1 MLKIHF
7 KGTVELKDRASLKRD
22 AKAAFKAQW
31 GISIALSFVGLLLM
45 GGSAG
50 GTSASS
56 SSEAA
61 TDFVFSGFD
70 PVFLYAL
77 FGALFFASML
87 GLAISIFLAPIQ
99 VGLCDAFLNISL
111 RNQADFGMLF
121 TGFTGGRYGRNVG
134 AILWWR
140 LWSFLWALVPI
151 YGWFVKPFEYALTP
165 YVLADHPEYNY
176 AEALNE
182 SKRLTKGFKLDLFV
196 LYLSFFGWLLL
207 SALTF
212 GILAVVYVG
221 PYMQT
226 SLAAMYL
233 EIKQAQGSSL

>member
-1 MLKIHF
+1 MLKIHL

-31 GISIALSFVGLLLM
+31 GLSIGVSFVGLLLM
-45 GGSAG
+45 GGAAG
-50 GTSASS
+50 GTSSS
-56 SSEAA
+56 SSDAA
-61 TDFVFSGFD
+61 WNYVTNDFN
-70 PVFLYAL
+70 PVFLYVL
-77 FGALFFASML
+77 FGAIFFASML
-87 GLAISIFLAPIQ
+87 GLAISVFLAPIQ

-111 RNQADFGMLF
+111 QNKANFGMLF
-121 TGFTGGRYGRNVG
+121 TGFTGGKYGRNVG

-140 LWSFLWALVPI
+140 LWSVIWAFVPF
-151 YGWFVKPFEYALTP
+151 YGWFVKPLEYLLTP

-182 SKRLTKGFKLDLFV
+182 SKRLTKGHKMDLFV
-196 LYLSFFGWLLL
+196 LYLSFLGWFVL
-207 SALTF
+207 SVLTF

-226 SLAAMYL
+226 AQAAMYL